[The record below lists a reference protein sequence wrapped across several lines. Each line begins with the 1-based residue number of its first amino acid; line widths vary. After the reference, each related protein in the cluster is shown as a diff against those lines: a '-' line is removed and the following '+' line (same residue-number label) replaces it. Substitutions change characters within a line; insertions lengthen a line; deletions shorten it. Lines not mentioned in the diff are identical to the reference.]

1 MANVDRPNG
10 FRPVGTLSGSPWQGS
25 VMKCFSDADN
35 LFKGDVVVQAGDG
48 VASGSGAYLNV
59 DRADGAN
66 PLVDGGDIVGVVV
79 GWEPNPSDLGALYHA
94 ASSTYGVL
102 ICTAPDVICAAQ
114 GDSSA
119 LAGAGIGLN
128 YDIITTAGST
138 ATGLSNMEIDSSSG
152 VATAATPLK
161 LIGVRDMP
169 DMDITAANNEGL
181 VIFNMHAFARGGET
195 GTTGV

>member
-25 VMKCFSDADN
+25 VMRCFSDADN

-59 DRADGAN
+59 DRADAAN

-79 GWEPNPSDLGALYHA
+79 GWEPNPTALDNLYHA
-94 ASSTYGVL
+94 ASSTYAVL
-102 ICTAPDVICAAQ
+102 VCTAPDVICEAQ

-119 LAGAGIGLN
+119 LAAAGIGLN
-128 YDIITTAGST
+128 YDIISTAGTT

-152 VATAATPLK
+152 VTTAATPLK
-161 LIGVRDMP
+161 LIGIKDSP
-169 DMDITAANNEGL
+169 DQDITTLNNVGL
-181 VIFNMHAFARGGET
+181 VIFNMHAFKAGGET
-195 GTTGV
+195 GSTGV